1 MAIRIDEQ
9 GREWQTI
16 TNEDGTEFEIEI
28 NKKPVIVT
36 AEEAKKKIKEYED
49 KVKEAKLKVWN
60 EYNIQEPIEVKPR
73 FQPSP
78 PVFTFG

>member
-1 MAIRIDEQ
+1 MAIRVDEE
-9 GREWQTI
+9 GREWQTL

-28 NKKPVIVT
+28 KKPVIVT
-36 AEEAKKKIKEYED
+36 LEEVEKKIKEYED
-49 KVKEAKLKVWN
+49 KVREAKLKVWN
-60 EYNIQEPIEVKPR
+60 EYKIQEPVEIKPR

>member
-1 MAIRIDEQ
+1 MAIRVDEE
-9 GREWQTI
+9 GREWQTL
-16 TNEDGTEFEIEI
+16 TNEDGTEYEIEI
-28 NKKPVIVT
+28 KKPVIVT
-36 AEEAKKKIKEYED
+36 LEEAKKKIKEYED

>member
-1 MAIRIDEQ
+1 MAIRVDEE
-9 GREWQTI
+9 GREWQTL
-16 TNEDGTEFEIEI
+16 TNEDGTEYEIEI
-28 NKKPVIVT
+28 KKPVIVT
-36 AEEAKKKIKEYED
+36 LEEAKKKIKEYED

-60 EYNIQEPIEVKPR
+60 EYNIQEPPIIKPR